1 MMYMSSRRA
10 LTKLTPRPTDDQ
22 FLSLVDRLEVE
33 RDPVGRAA
41 SAIRTGSRRF
51 IARRISQKGN
61 DVSLRTDAEDE
72 DGPRF
77 EALIET
83 FRSKLDLPRPASVAQ
98 ALRNADLRT
107 AFLAEVGA
115 LRSGEVAQ
123 LAGSKARN
131 SSALA
136 GRWRSER
143 RIFAVPWGG
152 ELLYP
157 AFQFS
162 DGEPRPLIA
171 RVLRSF
177 GGRPSDWEVALW
189 FVTPSAHLPRNTRP
203 LEQLGDPDALAAAAH
218 AERTLPEF

>member
-1 MMYMSSRRA
+1 MRCMSNRRSLADLTSKTTGDKFLA
-10 LTKLTPRPTDDQ
+10 L
-22 FLSLVDRLEVE
+22 VNRLEEE
-33 RDPVGRAA
+33 RDPVGQAA
-41 SAIRTGSRRF
+41 YEITAGSRHL
-51 IARRISQKGN
+51 IARRIRPKGR
-61 DVSLRTDAEDE
+61 DVGRETVED
-72 DGPRF
+72 DDRLRF

-115 LRSGEVAQ
+115 LTAAEVAQ

-157 AFQFS
+157 AFQFA
-162 DGEPRPLIA
+162 DGQPRSPIA
-171 RVLRSF
+171 RALQAF
-177 GGRPSDWEVALW
+177 GERPSDWEVALW
-189 FVTPSAHLPRNTRP
+189 FATPSPYLPGNARP
-203 LEQLGDPDALAAAAH
+203 LERLGDPDALVAAVH
-218 AERTLPEF
+218 AERSLPEF

>member
-1 MMYMSSRRA
+1 MISMSSRRA
-10 LTKLTPRPTDDQ
+10 LTTLTTEPTDDK
-22 FLSLVDRLEVE
+22 FLALVDRLEVE
-33 RDPVGRAA
+33 RDPVRHAA
-41 SAIRTGSRRF
+41 SEIRTGSRRF
-51 IARRISQKGN
+51 IASRINQKGN
-61 DVSLRTDAEDE
+61 EVLLQTHEKVE

-77 EALIET
+77 EALVET
-83 FRSKLDLPRPASVAQ
+83 FRSKLDLPRPASVVQ

-123 LAGSKARN
+123 LAGSRARN

-152 ELLYP
+152 EFLYP
-157 AFQFS
+157 AFQFA
-162 DGEPRPLIA
+162 DGEPRPVIA
-171 RVLRSF
+171 RVLQSF
-177 GGRPSDWEVALW
+177 DGRPSDWEVALW
-189 FVTPSAHLPRNTRP
+189 FATPSPYLPRNTRP
-203 LEQLGDPDALAAAAH
+203 LEQLGDPDALVAAAH